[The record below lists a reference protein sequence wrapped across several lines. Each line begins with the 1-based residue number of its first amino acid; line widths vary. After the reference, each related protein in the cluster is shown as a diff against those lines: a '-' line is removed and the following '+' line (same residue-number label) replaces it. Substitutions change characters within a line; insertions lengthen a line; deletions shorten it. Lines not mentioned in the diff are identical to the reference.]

1 MQNWCPEWLFGR
13 VMLRHNQD
21 RKTVAIP
28 QPRDNPPMGGKHN
41 MQDSCPNCPKW
52 FGVVPSVS
60 DGMARTPLAER
71 ERYTYDILHTC
82 VQNELERCPKLGKAT
97 DTTDKT
103 DRGEIH
109 DTHKPHKTYRPHKSH
124 EKVCRQCVQNGGKR
138 CPKWFGVV
146 PSVSDGGSKL
156 LSRSESAT
164 TELFCTG
171 VSRLSR
177 MLFENLIKLE
187 TRCAQRLSNVS
198 GMIRR

>member
-1 MQNWCPEWLFGR
+1 MQLQSGDDE
-13 VMLRHNQD
+13 V
-21 RKTVAIP
+21 
-28 QPRDNPPMGGKHN
+28 QPRPHGCPGMGADRVKRRVDGEQSDLRIAKKWKARQARQGVKTECRRGVQN
-41 MQDSCPNCPKW
+41 EVKGCPKW
-52 FGVVPSVS
+52 
-60 DGMARTPLAER
+60 
-71 ERYTYDILHTC
+71 
-82 VQNELERCPKLGKAT
+82 GKAT